1 MISDKLLTEYSY
13 IVSARFEAINTR
25 YIKLM
30 ARQIKEI
37 GKLTPSNIKRL
48 EQMSKMSTN
57 IAEINDLLAKESN
70 ITLNELYK
78 VYDMSA
84 MSIYQDAEKLY
95 KSNGKTQ
102 IPFEQNTR
110 IQSHL
115 ESMKMLTKG
124 SFSNLSNTTAIHEGY
139 RQLVDMAI
147 DAIESGTDN
156 YQSVI
161 DNILTNPD
169 LSSLGRSVDGGLR
182 VQYASGY
189 TRRLDSAVRMNVLGG
204 LRQVNNGINEIA
216 GKEFGADGVE
226 ITAHALCAEDHL
238 PVQGR
243 QFAKGPAREING
255 IFYPSFE
262 QMNSQLRRKISTW
275 NCKHSTRVILL
286 GISGPSYT
294 EEELEQ
300 YKNLSTQKVKIGDKE
315 VTRYQASQMM
325 RNLETEI
332 RYAKDKI
339 IFAEEAGFPD
349 IQSKAE
355 QRLTDLRK
363 RYNYVSNQANL
374 QQQLDRTY
382 VPGYTGIGNPKPND
396 IVLKPTSKNSTT
408 IRNELNFGD
417 SSQFAKE
424 TIIGSMSKFKNEFGV
439 NDLITSIS
447 YTEKDFEG
455 LMEGSYAYIH
465 PDSPNILHL
474 NPKVYQSEDI
484 FDSYVGNRIKAYHN
498 NATPESILIHEQAH
512 ILGTMLDE
520 NSILSKSINQYFEKF
535 PNIKNSDPM
544 YAFMPDFQI
553 VGEQI
558 SRYASTTE
566 HELWAETIA
575 DFIVNKNNSSEFSKI
590 LVNNIKEV
598 LK

>member
-57 IAEINDLLAKESN
+57 IAEINDLLVKESN

-78 VYDMSA
+78 VYDMSG

-102 IPFEQNTR
+102 ISFEQNTR

-124 SFSNLSNTTAIHEGY
+124 SFSNLSNTTTIYEGY

-147 DAIESGTDN
+147 NAIESGTDN

-169 LSSLGRSVDGGLR
+169 LSSLTRGVDGGLR

-189 TRRLDSAVRMNVLGG
+189 TRRLDSAVRMNILGG
-204 LRQVNNGINEIA
+204 LRQVNNGVNEIA

-243 QFAKGPAREING
+243 QFAKGPAREVNG

-286 GISGPSYT
+286 GISEPSYT
-294 EEELEQ
+294 EAELEQ

-325 RNLETEI
+325 RNLETEM

-339 IFAEEAGFPD
+339 IFAEDAGFPN

-382 VPGYTGIGNPKPND
+382 VPGFKGIGNPKPDD
-396 IVLKPTSKNSTT
+396 IVLKP
-408 IRNELNFGD
+408 
-417 SSQFAKE
+417 
-424 TIIGSMSKFKNEFGV
+424 IIS
-439 NDLITSIS
+439 
-447 YTEKDFEG
+447 
-455 LMEGSYAYIH
+455 
-465 PDSPNILHL
+465 
-474 NPKVYQSEDI
+474 
-484 FDSYVGNRIKAYHN
+484 
-498 NATPESILIHEQAH
+498 
-512 ILGTMLDE
+512 
-520 NSILSKSINQYFEKF
+520 
-535 PNIKNSDPM
+535 
-544 YAFMPDFQI
+544 
-553 VGEQI
+553 
-558 SRYASTTE
+558 
-566 HELWAETIA
+566 
-575 DFIVNKNNSSEFSKI
+575 
-590 LVNNIKEV
+590 
-598 LK
+598 